1 MNGQL
6 LQVATERNGSGV
18 VVRAAGE
25 VDMNTVAMFRA
36 ALEQACEE
44 AMPSVPVLADLSD
57 VTFLSSAGLTVLLD
71 IHHRCRDQG
80 TPLSVKVGHRTV
92 ARALEITGVDQIL
105 DLRRT

>member
-1 MNGQL
+1 MDSQL
-6 LQVATERNGSGV
+6 LQVATERNGSGI

-25 VDMNTVAMFRA
+25 VDMNTVGLFEDALGRA
-36 ALEQACEE
+36 CDE
-44 AMPSVPVLADLSD
+44 AAPSAPVVADLSD

-80 TPLSVKVGHRTV
+80 TPLCVKIGHRTV

>member
-6 LQVATERNGSGV
+6 LQVATERNGSDV

-25 VDMNTVAMFRA
+25 VDMNTVALFRE
-36 ALEQACEE
+36 ALGRACEE
-44 AMPSVPVLADLSD
+44 ALPSAPVTADLSD
-57 VTFLSSAGLTVLLD
+57 VTFLSSAGLTVLLE

-80 TPLSVKVGHRTV
+80 TPLSVKVAHRTV

>member
-1 MNGQL
+1 MDGQL

-25 VDMNTVAMFRA
+25 VDMNTVALFRD
-36 ALEQACEE
+36 ALLQACEE
-44 AMPSVPVLADLSD
+44 AAPSAEIVADLTE

-71 IHHRCRDQG
+71 IHRRCGDRG
-80 TPLSVKVGHRTV
+80 TPLCVKIAHRTV

-105 DLRRT
+105 DLRRP